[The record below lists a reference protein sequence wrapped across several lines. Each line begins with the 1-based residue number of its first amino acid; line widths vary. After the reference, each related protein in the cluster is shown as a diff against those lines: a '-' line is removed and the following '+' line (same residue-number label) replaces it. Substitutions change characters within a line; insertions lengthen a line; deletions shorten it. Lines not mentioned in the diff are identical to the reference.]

1 MFKISCVDRICND
14 VVTKISKEREVLFT
28 LKKRKLE
35 YFGHILRNDK
45 YVLLKLIVWKKQ
57 GIGEEYRS

>member
-45 YVLLKLIVWKKQ
+45 YVLLKLIVWKKA
-57 GIGEEYRS
+57 GNRGRIS